1 MKETQYIVVEGP
13 IGVGKTTLARLLA
26 DEFTARTV
34 LERVDENPFLSR
46 FYEDPEKYAF
56 PAQLF
61 SSSPATVS
69 SKELHNKSFF
79 GKICSQT
86 TCLPR
91 TCCLP
96 RSI

>member
-1 MKETQYIVVEGP
+1 MKETRYIVVEGP

-56 PAQLF
+56 PVQLF
-61 SSSPATVS
+61 FLLT
-69 SKELHNKSFF
+69 
-79 GKICSQT
+79 
-86 TCLPR
+86 R
-91 TCCLP
+91 Y
-96 RSI
+96 R